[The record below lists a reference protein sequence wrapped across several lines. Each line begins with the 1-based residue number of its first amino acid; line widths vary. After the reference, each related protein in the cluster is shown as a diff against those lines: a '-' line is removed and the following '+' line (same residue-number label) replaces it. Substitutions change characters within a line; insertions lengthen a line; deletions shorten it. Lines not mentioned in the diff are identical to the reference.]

1 MGGNCGFSIII
12 CKQRAS
18 TIHDKMRQYCCVINL
33 TVKGYVCSLTDYSFT
48 LLLPLYCPLTY
59 PGAHTLLSISSTP
72 ALHELNK
79 LTVDHAASQWEEV
92 APHLVVESCGVCNI
106 IGSGHLEEASREAL
120 SRWLKGESGTDIAE
134 KTRCSVLEAQEAS
147 GNIPLAEQL
156 KLFEES
162 SGEAVT
168 SLASLPGV
176 CVWGA
181 ISIRC
186 TIVNTCQWF
195 FLYFHVQVYSKLY
208 RRLLITTCVQIFI

>member
-1 MGGNCGFSIII
+1 MFVSFTNYF
-12 CKQRAS
+12 
-18 TIHDKMRQYCCVINL
+18 
-33 TVKGYVCSLTDYSFT
+33 FT

-59 PGAHTLLSISSTP
+59 PGAHNLLSISSLPT
-72 ALHELNK
+72 LHELDK
-79 LTVDHAASQWEEV
+79 LTVDHAASQWVEV

-106 IGSGHLEEASREAL
+106 NGSGHPQETSRGAV

-134 KTRCSVLEAQEAS
+134 KTRCSVLEAPEA
-147 GNIPLAEQL
+147 NANNPQAEQL

-181 ISIRC
+181 ISIQW

-208 RRLLITTCVQIFI
+208 HHLLITTCVQIFSRGNVT

>member
-1 MGGNCGFSIII
+1 M
-12 CKQRAS
+12 
-18 TIHDKMRQYCCVINL
+18 
-33 TVKGYVCSLTDYSFT
+33 KGYVCSFTDYSFT

-59 PGAHTLLSISSTP
+59 PGAHTLLSNSSTP

-79 LTVDHAASQWEEV
+79 LTVDHVASQWEAV
-92 APHLVVESCGVCNI
+92 APHLVVESCGVCKIN
-106 IGSGHLEEASREAL
+106 GSGHPHETSRGAL
-120 SRWLKGESGTDIAE
+120 SRCLKGESDTDIAE
-134 KTRCSVLEAQEAS
+134 KTRCPVLEAPEANA
-147 GNIPLAEQL
+147 NIPQAEQL

-176 CVWGA
+176 FVWGA
-181 ISIRC
+181 VSIHC

-208 RRLLITTCVQIFI
+208 CRLLITTCVQIFSRGNVT